1 MKTQQTSVET
11 YRIGRDR
18 APILADGS
26 IRCYREIL
34 TPDGREL
41 IGREYPD
48 EGYCWFN
55 LTRAALRAGFSHD
68 DIWNAEQN
76 ARDLYL
82 DPAYL
87 EPPRTELRAVT
98 GVRS

>member
-1 MKTQQTSVET
+1 MNRNHYIV
-11 YRIGRDR
+11 GPDR

-26 IRCYREIL
+26 IVLYREIL

-41 IGREYPD
+41 IGREYPN

-68 DIWNAEQN
+68 DIWNAEQ
-76 ARDLYL
+76 AVRDLYFN
-82 DPAYL
+82 PAYV
-87 EPPRTELRAVT
+87 EAHWAELLA
-98 GVRS
+98 GPEVRS

>member
-1 MKTQQTSVET
+1 MNRQQS
-11 YRIGRDR
+11 YIIGRDR
-18 APILADGS
+18 APILSDGS

-34 TPDGREL
+34 TADGREL
-41 IGREYPD
+41 IGRECPN

-55 LTRAALRAGFSHD
+55 LTRAALKAGFSHE
-68 DIWNAEQN
+68 DIWAAEQA

-82 DPAYL
+82 NPAYI
-87 EPPRTELRAVT
+87 EAHRTELL